1 MTMSDKPEGEIE
13 PYSGG
18 SSGARLWT
26 RVLAEFELSETELVL
41 LREACRTADAVE
53 ELHGYVDE
61 QGTMID
67 GRPNP
72 ALVELRQQRILLARL
87 VVALRVP
94 LDDDGDVVPGGQRTQ
109 ARPIRGVH
117 QPRGLHAMDGD
128 AR

>member
-1 MTMSDKPEGEIE
+1 MTMSDKPEGETE

-18 SSGARLWT
+18 SAGARLWT

-94 LDDDGDVVPGGQRTQ
+94 LDDDGEVVRGGQRTQ
-109 ARPIRGVH
+109 ARPMFGVH
-117 QPRGLHAMDGD
+117 QLRSVDGG
-128 AR
+128 A

>member
-1 MTMSDKPEGEIE
+1 MSDENGAE
-13 PYSGG
+13 PYVGASA
-18 SSGARLWT
+18 GARLWN
-26 RVLAEFELSETELVL
+26 RVLADYELSEPELVL

-109 ARPIRGVH
+109 ARPIRGPY
-117 QPRGLHAMDGD
+117 QPRGLLAVDEGR
-128 AR
+128 A